1 MKTVNSAIQ
10 RLAQAIGYPDEV
22 PEGAASVTFR
32 VDGREMTAVESGGRL
47 VLRVVLQAEPADDLV
62 ERLAGYA
69 VGRMLKEEATL
80 AWDPELDALILWQ
93 AVPAQAADGV
103 LRRFFEVFATSA
115 DWWHARVRE
124 DGEVSS
130 IPEMV
135 IRP

>member
-1 MKTVNSAIQ
+1 MASCIQ

-22 PEGAASVTFR
+22 PEGAAAFTFR
-32 VDGREMTAVESGGRL
+32 VDGRDMAASESGGRL
-47 VLRVVLQAEPADDLV
+47 VLRCVLQAAPSDELV
-62 ERLAGYA
+62 ERFAGYA

-80 AWDPELDALILWQ
+80 AWDPDADALILWQ
-93 AVPAQAADGV
+93 AVSAQVADGV

-115 DWWHARVRE
+115 DWWYARTRDDE
-124 DGEVSS
+124 AVST

>member
-1 MKTVNSAIQ
+1 MNSAIQ

-22 PEGAASVTFR
+22 PEGAASFTFR
-32 VDGREMTAVESGGRL
+32 VDGRDMAASEAGGRL
-47 VLRVVLQAEPADDLV
+47 VLRCTLQEDPADDLV

-80 AWDPELDALILWQ
+80 AWDPERNALILWQ
-93 AVPAQAADGV
+93 AVPAQTADGV

-115 DWWHARVRE
+115 DWWHARVRD
-124 DGEVSS
+124 DGETAS

>member
-1 MKTVNSAIQ
+1 MQTSIQ

-22 PEGAASVTFR
+22 PEGVLSFTVR
-32 VDGREMTAVESGGRL
+32 VDGRDMPAAESGGRL
-47 VLRVVLQAEPADDLV
+47 VLRCALQADPADDVV
-62 ERLAGYA
+62 ERFAGYA

-80 AWDPELDALILWQ
+80 AWDPERSELILWQ
-93 AVPAQAADGV
+93 AVPAQASDAV

-115 DWWHARVRE
+115 DWWFARARDDE
-124 DGEVSS
+124 AVSS

>member
-1 MKTVNSAIQ
+1 MGDCVT
-10 RLAQAIGYPDEV
+10 RLARAIGYPEEL
-22 PEGAASVTFR
+22 PSEGSVVLK
-32 VDGREMTAVESGGRL
+32 VDGADFLAREDGGRL
-47 VLRVVLQAEPADDLV
+47 VLSCVLAESPDAETV

-80 AWDPELDALILWQ
+80 AWDPAGSALILWQ
-93 AVPAQAADGV
+93 AVSATASEAL

-115 DWWHARVRE
+115 DWWFARAR
-124 DGEVSS
+124 DGEMISA